1 MWFWLARII
10 NGRSQHERMR
20 RGVDRG
26 SVAMSGFMKDHPVSE
41 GWVSQWMLINAII
54 SPWAREEGHN
64 HLGEVSQIVGKS
76 MSVGRRIFNIVGG

>member
-10 NGRSQHERMR
+10 NGRSQHERIR

-41 GWVSQWMLINAII
+41 GWASQ
-54 SPWAREEGHN
+54 
-64 HLGEVSQIVGKS
+64 
-76 MSVGRRIFNIVGG
+76 